1 MPRAS
6 RTAIARPL
14 IPESI
19 SMLMLAVFAISF
31 SRLSRECLPTGLP
44 MILVGRSPSAS
55 KPLHSALRPSAQ
67 ICGEASH

>member
-1 MPRAS
+1 MPRAA

-31 SRLSRECLPTGLP
+31 SRSR
-44 MILVGRSPSAS
+44 VSVF
-55 KPLHSALRPSAQ
+55 RP
-67 ICGEASH
+67 GFL